1 MWIFLLLA
9 LSGFFVVL
17 QSGDGA
23 NPESPSPEKTTSVE
37 SLHSGQII
45 GPGTAYSDSNS
56 GSRISYLECRYQ
68 PVVPIREL
76 VEFNEKPR
84 FNKERIGS

>member
-17 QSGDGA
+17 QSGDGT
-23 NPESPSPEKTTSVE
+23 NPESPSPDKTTSAE
-37 SLHSGQII
+37 SLYSGQII
-45 GPGTAYSDSNS
+45 GPETAYSDSNS
-56 GSRISYLECRYQ
+56 DLRISYLECRYQ

-76 VEFNEKPR
+76 VEFNEEPR
-84 FNKERIGS
+84 INKE